1 LIARAAAGILP
12 PFFPKGRSMKILRGF
27 LAALATAVALP
38 ATAGQFSDLWWN
50 PQESGWGVNVVQQLE
65 IAFVT
70 LFVYGPDGRP
80 TWYVAPDARVVA
92 YGAGGLP
99 LFSGTLYRTRGPWH
113 GGAFDPASVQVQ
125 QAGHLYLE
133 ALSKNRM
140 RVHYSADNVEIVKEV
155 VRQTWQPEL
164 LAANYAAQ
172 FVLRVSSPSGP
183 PAGTSEYQADVL
195 LHLDGEGFMRTDD
208 HLGRRC
214 EYRGPWEQAGKLI
227 RFWGSFTC
235 TAGDALSGSFEVS
248 DLEVSGNGITGALR
262 AWSATVHQLGRFA
275 AVRR

>member
-1 LIARAAAGILP
+1 
-12 PFFPKGRSMKILRGF
+12 MKILRNL
-27 LAALATAVALP
+27 LAALAAAVSLP
-38 ATAGQFSDLWWN
+38 AAAGQFSDLWWN

-65 IAFVT
+65 TAFVT
-70 LFVYGPDGRP
+70 LYVYGSDGRP
-80 TWYVAPDARVVA
+80 TWFVAPNAHIIA

-113 GGAFDPASVQVQ
+113 GGPFDPASVQVEE
-125 QAGHLYLE
+125 AGHLQLE

-140 RVHYSADNVEIVKEV
+140 RVHYSADNVAVVKEV

-164 LAANYAAQ
+164 LASNYAAQ
-172 FVLRVSSPSGP
+172 FVLRVTNPNGAP
-183 PAGTSEYQADVL
+183 VGTSEYQADVL
-195 LHLDGEGFMRTDD
+195 VHLDGEGFMRADD

-227 RFWGSFTC
+227 RFWGTFTC
-235 TAGDALSGSFEVS
+235 TGGDAPSGSFEVS
-248 DLEVSGNGITGALR
+248 DLEVSGHGITGYMR
-262 AWSATVHQLGRFA
+262 TWSPASNQYGRFG